1 MVTDALNGSGSSEVS
16 DHSASNG
23 TADLVLVAKGTA
35 GDAKN
40 LGDLEGDLGPSLLVK
55 KHFVVKLI
63 SGLHLG
69 PGLLLGLR
77 LFLGGVGL
85 LGGGTCTL
93 SILSFGI
100 FASGLLSCLNTK
112 KVRN

>member
-1 MVTDALNGSGSSEVS
+1 MVADALDGTCLSEVS
-16 DHSASNG
+16 DHSTSNG
-23 TADLVLVAKGTA
+23 SANLVLIAESAAGNAKDLGDFGADLS
-35 GDAKN
+35 
-40 LGDLEGDLGPSLLVK
+40 PSLLVK
-55 KHFVVKLI
+55 EHIVVKLI

-85 LGGGTCTL
+85 LGGTCTL